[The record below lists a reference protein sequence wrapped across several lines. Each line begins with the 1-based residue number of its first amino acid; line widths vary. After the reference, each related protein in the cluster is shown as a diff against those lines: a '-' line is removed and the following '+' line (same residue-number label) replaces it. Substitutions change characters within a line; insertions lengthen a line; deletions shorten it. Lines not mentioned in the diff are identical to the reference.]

1 MHNLSRVTS
10 PFSIHTRSGLVGS
23 DISSQSY
30 AHSFSDP
37 PPPCMHTHTLSQ
49 TCYASQGDSQVGAK
63 GSSHVWEGVA
73 PNRCTAITR
82 LDPLHDP
89 RPRATCSSLQKTYYQ
104 PAGSLSKPN
113 DVAELTPWMNDSLQL
128 PQIMFHVVSNTECF
142 PTVLDK
148 WLNLLSDHCA
158 LCAVCVCD

>member
-1 MHNLSRVTS
+1 MGVAKVPIVASSELIFLMISGIQFHVIVHNLSRVTS
-10 PFSIHTRSGLVGS
+10 HFPIHTKSGLVGS
-23 DISSQSY
+23 DILY
-30 AHSFSDP
+30 TLFLWP
-37 PPPCMHTHTLSQ
+37 PTTMHAYTHTHTQ

-89 RPRATCSSLQKTYYQ
+89 WPRATCSSLQKTYYQ

-113 DVAELTPWMNDSLQL
+113 DVAELTPWMNNSLATASNY
-128 PQIMFHVVSNTECF
+128 VSC
-142 PTVLDK
+142 
-148 WLNLLSDHCA
+148 CI
-158 LCAVCVCD
+158 